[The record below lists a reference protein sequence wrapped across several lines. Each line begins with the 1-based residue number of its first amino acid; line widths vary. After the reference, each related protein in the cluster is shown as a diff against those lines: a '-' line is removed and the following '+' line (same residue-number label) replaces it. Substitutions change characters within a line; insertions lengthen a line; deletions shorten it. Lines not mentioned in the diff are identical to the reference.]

1 MKSTVL
7 LRLAGLALIPLLG
20 GCQLFGVA
28 GSAIGSIFSLAIY
41 LAAIAAPILL
51 SYYLYTGKNPFNPD

>member
-1 MKSTVL
+1 MKSFA
-7 LRLAGLALIPLLG
+7 LRLAGLAMLPLLG

-28 GSAIGSIFSLAIY
+28 GSAIGSVLSIAIY

-51 SYYLYTGKNPFNPD
+51 SYWLYTGKNPFNPR

>member
-1 MKSTVL
+1 MKSHT
-7 LRLAGLALIPLLG
+7 LRLLGLTLLPLLG
-20 GCQLFGVA
+20 GCQLLGA
-28 GSAIGSIFSLAIY
+28 GTSMIGSIFSLALY

>member
-1 MKSTVL
+1 MKSTL
-7 LRLAGLALIPLLG
+7 LRLAGIGLLPLLG
-20 GCQLFGVA
+20 GCQLLSVG

-51 SYYLYTGKNPFNPD
+51 SYYLYTGKNPFNPN